1 MSTLPFPVDL
11 PALCDRL
18 RASRGFA
25 HKRDIHAVLQR
36 LQAHLPGGLDAMAQQ
51 VAVGDDCAVIAPP
64 GGGGGHLLFAIEGLV
79 DDFVA
84 ARPWFAGY
92 SAVMVNLSDV
102 AAMGGRPLAVVD
114 ALWSLPGDTADALLA
129 GMAAAAQRYGVPLVG
144 GHSNLHSPRP
154 QLAVAVLGHAQRL
167 ITSFDARPGDTLL
180 MAVDLRGRYEAP
192 YPFWNASTEAPPER
206 LQADLALLPALAEA
220 GLCDAGKDISMAG
233 VLGTALMLL
242 ECSGVGADLDLS
254 ALPRPA
260 EVVDQASLQQW
271 LQAFPSF
278 GFVLS
283 VRAAQVAAVQ
293 ARFHARGLACAAIGQ
308 VHPRPTVTL
317 RHGARTQPLW
327 DLREQPFITA
337 GPAEAVHA

>member
-1 MSTLPFPVDL
+1 MNTLPFAVDL
-11 PALCDRL
+11 PALCDQL
-18 RASRGFA
+18 RTSRGFA

-51 VAVGDDCAVIAPP
+51 VAVGDDCAVIAQP
-64 GGGGGHLLFAIEGLV
+64 GGAGHLLFAIEGLV

-114 ALWSLPGDTADALLA
+114 ALWSPPGDTADALLA

-144 GHSNLHSPRP
+144 GHSNLHSARP

-192 YPFWNASTEAPPER
+192 YPFWNASTDAPPAR

-242 ECSGVGADLDLS
+242 ECSGVGAQLDLA

-260 EVVDQASLQQW
+260 EVADEAALLQW
-271 LQAFPSF
+271 LGAFPSF

-283 VRAAQVAAVQ
+283 VRPQHVPAVQ
-293 ARFHARGLACAAIGQ
+293 ARFHQRGLACAAIGQ
-308 VHPRPTVTL
+308 VHEAAVLQL
-317 RHGARTQPLW
+317 RHGATVQPLW
-327 DLREQPFITA
+327 DMTQQPFITA
-337 GPAEAVHA
+337 GPVEAAHA